1 MTQGQIHT
9 GARFCVT
16 SKLAHCGRSKY
27 RSPDPASLIS
37 WIMWHRVCKFF
48 AKFAKGESQVATQN
62 HYSGLFRIRDQKFT
76 TIQGAAF
83 NSNGI
88 GSKVWAGSLLSIQFE
103 AKGILAQRVFTLRA
117 LSTFPCK
124 GAELWKTQIWEI
136 SPGAH
141 ALFGPGPEPG
151 LVFRPINLSRKG
163 AKQTGLVPWP
173 GQLVPRVGQ
182 GHK

>member
-88 GSKVWAGSLLSIQFE
+88 RPKVWAGSLLSIQFGC
-103 AKGILAQRVFTLRA
+103 AGRVPATRLNAFRTLHFPMQGLGAQDNQA
-117 LSTFPCK
+117 LS
-124 GAELWKTQIWEI
+124 
-136 SPGAH
+136 
-141 ALFGPGPEPG
+141 
-151 LVFRPINLSRKG
+151 RP
-163 AKQTGLVPWP
+163 
-173 GQLVPRVGQ
+173 VGD
-182 GHK
+182 